1 MRHGDLFRAEGR
13 RRGLVLVRTPYDAR
27 CHHDLARSL
36 AARGLDC
43 LVQDVRGRHRAP
55 GVWEPYRHEGADGA
69 AVLRALADEG
79 IAGPYLLFGASYA
92 AHAALETAHA
102 APDLVAGVVAA
113 VPALGLH
120 ETAWSRSGEPQHR
133 DRIGWW
139 TIHGFARTDE
149 PALPPR
155 RLAAATA
162 VADWDGPLAVP
173 GFLGWSEERRTAW
186 ERLWAADPVDLAR
199 YAGFPLFVVTGAADP
214 FDDHARALAAATG
227 ADLLRGPWGHDLGI
241 GTDDSPGPRM
251 LSWLLDRTE
260 VRP

>member
-1 MRHGDLFRAEGR
+1 MRHGDLFAAQGE

-43 LVQDVRGRHRAP
+43 LVQDVRGRHRAA
-55 GVWEPYRHEGADGA
+55 GSWVPYRHEAEDGA
-69 AVLRALADEG
+69 ATLRDLASAG
-79 IAGPYLLFGASYA
+79 IPGPYLLYGASYE
-92 AHAALETAHA
+92 AHAALEA
-102 APDLVAGVVAA
+102 ARTVPHLVSGVLAA

-120 ETAWSRSGEPQHR
+120 ETAWSRAGVPRHR

-162 VADWDGPLAVP
+162 VAEQDGPLAVP
-173 GFLGWSEERRTAW
+173 DFLGWPEERRAAW
-186 ERLWAADPVDLAR
+186 ARLWAAEPVDLGR
-199 YAGFPLFVVTGAADP
+199 YAGLPLLVVTGDTDP

-227 ADLLRGPWGHDLGI
+227 ADLLSGPWGHDLGI
-241 GTDDSPGPRM
+241 GTDSSPGPRM
-251 LSWLLDRTE
+251 LAWLRDRTE
-260 VRP
+260 APA

>member
-1 MRHGDLFRAEGR
+1 MRHGDLFRAEGT

-27 CHHDLARSL
+27 RHHDLARSL
-36 AARGLDC
+36 AGRGLDC

-55 GVWEPYRHEGADGA
+55 GEWTPYRHEGEDGA
-69 AVLRALADEG
+69 ATLRELAAAG
-79 IAGPYLLFGASYA
+79 VPGPYLLYGASYE

-102 APDLVAGVVAA
+102 VPHLVAGVVAA

-120 ETAWSRSGEPQHR
+120 ETAWSRAGVPRHR

-149 PALPPR
+149 PALAPQ

-162 VADWDGPLAVP
+162 VADADGPLAVP
-173 GFLGWSEERRTAW
+173 AHLGWDARRRAAW
-186 ERLWAADPVDLAR
+186 ERLWAAAPVDLAR
-199 YAGFPLFVVTGAADP
+199 YAGLPLLVVTGDADP

-227 ADLLRGPWGHDLGI
+227 ADLVSGPWGHDLGI
-241 GTDDSPGPRM
+241 GTGSSPGPRM
-251 LSWLLDRTE
+251 LAWLRDRTE
-260 VRP
+260 VPA